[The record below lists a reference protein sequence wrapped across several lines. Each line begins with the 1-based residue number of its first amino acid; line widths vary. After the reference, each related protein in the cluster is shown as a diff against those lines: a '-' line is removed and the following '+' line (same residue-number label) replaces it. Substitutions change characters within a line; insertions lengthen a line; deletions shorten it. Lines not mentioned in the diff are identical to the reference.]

1 MRHLCTIYASM
12 STTPL
17 DYLCTILHCED
28 ASKEMH
34 MPRKRLDPESV
45 ERIRVWI
52 SVPGWLRKQV
62 DVRCARNGET
72 MSQLIRRA
80 IEKEF

>member
-1 MRHLCTIYASM
+1 
-12 STTPL
+12 
-17 DYLCTILHCED
+17 
-28 ASKEMH
+28 

-52 SVPGWLRKQV
+52 SVPGWLRKEV
-62 DVRCARNGET
+62 DVRAERNGET

-80 IEKEF
+80 IEKELASGK